1 MAITTSFGIFEEY
14 NRLVGKAD
22 ITKGVY
28 DPRGHAVSFC
38 YPKCLP
44 ERIDVLTRM
53 QEVGYF
59 QDDAIDAT
67 DTPVEITA
75 FEEEYLAA
83 KESYENDH
91 PNLSQLSTFAGRY
104 NRPEYM
110 EHSPIWSNGPGDR
123 SIHCSSNLD
132 NDTPPESETLDIPD
146 RVCEIPLEQQRRG
159 SVSSLV
165 IECDTIVR
173 EISAEVWKTCLEV
186 LYLYS
191 SSLMLDDIQDQS
203 ALRRGSPATHVL
215 FGEAQTINSANFL
228 VVLSLE
234 ELYKLHHPQSTVIY
248 NAQLRRLHIGQ
259 SMDLYWTRHV
269 TCPTVAEYIDMVD
282 HKTGGLFNLAGG
294 LMQAEGS
301 CNGQLNLD
309 CLMTLLGRYFQ
320 IRDDYSNIVS
330 ANYASAKGFCEDLD
344 EGKFLLLLVHALRV
358 SHKQKH
364 RLQAIM
370 QERRHN
376 GSGMSIEMKGLV
388 LEMLRVAGSPEYVK
402 GVIRKLEDAIDTEIR
417 RIEGVVGEENYVKRL
432 LLERLRVD

>member
-1 MAITTSFGIFEEY
+1 MNTTQFERESVDFALICFSF
-14 NRLVGKAD
+14 R
-22 ITKGVY
+22 
-28 DPRGHAVSFC
+28 
-38 YPKCLP
+38 
-44 ERIDVLTRM
+44 
-53 QEVGYF
+53 
-59 QDDAIDAT
+59 
-67 DTPVEITA
+67 
-75 FEEEYLAA
+75 
-83 KESYENDH
+83 
-91 PNLSQLSTFAGRY
+91 
-104 NRPEYM
+104 
-110 EHSPIWSNGPGDR
+110 
-123 SIHCSSNLD
+123 
-132 NDTPPESETLDIPD
+132 
-146 RVCEIPLEQQRRG
+146 
-159 SVSSLV
+159 
-165 IECDTIVR
+165 
-173 EISAEVWKTCLEV
+173 
-186 LYLYS
+186 
-191 SSLMLDDIQDQS
+191 LDDIQDQS